1 MFEFITTLIRRHI
14 LITLLLPV
22 ACALTGAALHR
33 RDIDPAFAVS
43 KVAAL
48 MNTVHANGNTGQQ
61 VQTFGEIANGLT
73 TAVRQITP

>member
-22 ACALTGAALHR
+22 ACTLTGAALHR

-48 MNTVHANGNTGQQ
+48 MRTVHANGNGQQ
-61 VQTFGEIANGLT
+61 VQTFGEIAQRLT
-73 TAVRQITP
+73 SAIRQITP